1 MDIFKDEQDNVNFL
15 WWLKLVLGLTKMTF
29 VKGRRSSLSRIQALP
44 KDAFSILCY
53 CLMPNHF
60 HLLVRQNSELPTT
73 KLLAKVSTSY
83 SKYFNKKYN
92 HVGGVFQ
99 DQYKAVLVD
108 NDSYLLW
115 VSAYIH
121 QNPKVAGLVTD
132 LRDYPYSSYL
142 EYLDQRQKTL
152 ADKSLILNM
161 AGGSAG
167 YERFVV
173 SALDHLK
180 QRKELESLLL
190 DN

>member
-1 MDIFKDEQDNVNFL
+1 ML
-15 WWLKLVLGLTKMTF
+15 
-29 VKGRRSSLSRIQALP
+29 
-44 KDAFSILCY
+44 
-53 CLMPNHF
+53 NHF
-60 HLLVRQNSELPTT
+60 HLLVRQNSKLPTT